1 MLDIDTNK
9 QGLIVYD
16 GLDSSNY
23 GIVVGRAPSFD
34 KPAIKGS
41 SVSVPGRNGAVLF
54 QEDAYEDIPRSYPI
68 WIAEKGLDT
77 LAKRV
82 SDFTNALYT
91 KRGYLELTD
100 NFEPDIFRL
109 AYFPGGQNFSNELTM
124 YGESTLQFIC
134 RPERFLKTGATA
146 IEVTDGYTLKN
157 PTNFKA
163 KPLIYIQ
170 TASEETIEISIGG
183 KTIVAECEDYLYI
196 DCEKMN
202 AYRLAS
208 ENKNSEISGDFPVI
222 LPGSN
227 TIGID
232 GNVTKVKITPRYY
245 FI

>member
-1 MLDIDTNK
+1 MLDINTNE

-16 GLDSSNY
+16 GLNSTSY

-34 KPAIKGS
+34 KPARKGS
-41 SVSVPGRNGAVLF
+41 AVSVPGRNGNVLF
-54 QEDAYEDIPRSYPI
+54 QEDAFEDIPRSYPI
-68 WIAEKGLDT
+68 WIAEKGQDT

-82 SDFTNALYT
+82 SDFTDAIYS
-91 KRGYLELTD
+91 KKGYLQLTD

-146 IEVTDGYTLKN
+146 VEVVDGATLTNSTHYT
-157 PTNFKA
+157 A

-170 TASEETIEISIGG
+170 TASEQTVEISIGG
-183 KTIVAECEDYLYI
+183 KTIVAEVEDYLYI
-196 DCEKMN
+196 DCETMN
-202 AYRLAS
+202 AYRLAT

-222 LPGSN
+222 LPGAN
-227 TIGID
+227 TVGID
-232 GNVTKVKITPRYY
+232 GTVTKVKITPRYY